1 MSGMV
6 NVPVVTTL
14 AMLEPETAPVSALPS
29 TAALAAPPRKPPRP
43 LIASLMKKL
52 PPPARSS
59 IVPNRTN
66 RKTTVAET
74 CSGTP

>member
-1 MSGMV
+1 MV
-6 NVPVVTTL
+6 KVPVVTTL
-14 AMLEPETAPVSALPS
+14 AMLEPETTPVSALPS
-29 TAALAAPPRKPPRP
+29 TAALAAPPRKRPRP
-43 LIASLMKKL
+43 LIASWMKKL

-59 IVPNRTN
+59 MVPKSTK